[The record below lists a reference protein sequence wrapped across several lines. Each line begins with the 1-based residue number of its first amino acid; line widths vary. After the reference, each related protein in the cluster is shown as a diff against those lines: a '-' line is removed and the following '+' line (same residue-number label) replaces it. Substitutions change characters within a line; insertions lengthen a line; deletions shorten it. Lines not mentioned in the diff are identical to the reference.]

1 MTKEQAYCCLNCTA
15 SPNCCGICG
24 ECPECCKDCGD
35 MSGCNSSAYFKD
47 GVFYLDY
54 ISVYSTSMNRN
65 YSDLSCSYTG
75 NINFTSTYFSKTNKC
90 IVNGS
95 SYYNSCCDDGDG
107 AHTQSLCSGDT
118 CYGGGCD
125 NNENCWFGNDCKG
138 KCDESCM
145 GTSPNN
151 CSNVCVDDT
160 CGSFNHGCIGLGC
173 VCSQEEID
181 DGDCEGIYENVNNG
195 NITFQNVAQL
205 YNSKGEIVD
214 PTFIGASYDP
224 CAPCATWSAGCH
236 FFSV

>member
-1 MTKEQAYCCLNCTA
+1 
-15 SPNCCGICG
+15 
-24 ECPECCKDCGD
+24 
-35 MSGCNSSAYFKD
+35 
-47 GVFYLDY
+47 
-54 ISVYSTSMNRN
+54 
-65 YSDLSCSYTG
+65 
-75 NINFTSTYFSKTNKC
+75 
-90 IVNGS
+90 
-95 SYYNSCCDDGDG
+95 
-107 AHTQSLCSGDT
+107 
-118 CYGGGCD
+118 
-125 NNENCWFGNDCKG
+125 
-138 KCDESCM
+138 M